1 MEDFNIVLVAAV
13 VAFIVLLIAFN
24 SNYTFTGFDWFDGFG
39 SSSSGQYVPD
49 RTIEFGNFTV
59 YYTASEEQLGYVNA
73 EVTNGV
79 FGGQSGKAGFQVRS
93 PVDVSDAV
101 LDINVSDT
109 NYYGQL
115 IALVNGNQVY
125 SGYPI
130 LGDQLISFDKSILK
144 GENVVEFVS
153 ESSGWRIW
161 APTVYS
167 VNASVIVNYLGKKTV
182 SYTFDVNDKELDRL
196 DRARIAVFGVRQG
209 NGNLGIAIN
218 GVKIYEGVTTAYRDF
233 ATTILRSGN
242 NTIDLYTEPNTR
254 YNITSA
260 QVILFFQ

>member
-24 SNYTFTGFDWFDGFG
+24 SSYTFTGFNWADDFGG
-39 SSSSGQYVPD
+39 SSSNNYVPD
-49 RTIEFGNFTV
+49 RTIEFANFTV
-59 YYTASEEQLGYVNA
+59 YYTASEDKSGYVNA

-101 LDINVSDT
+101 LDLNVSDS

-115 IALVNGNQVY
+115 IALVNGEEVY

-130 LGDQLISFDKSILK
+130 LGDQLISFDKSLLK
-144 GENVVEFVS
+144 EQNTVEFVS

-161 APTVYS
+161 APTLYD
-167 VNASVIVNYLGKKTV
+167 VNASLIVNYLGKKTV
-182 SYTFDVNDKELDRL
+182 SYTFDVNDKEIDRM
-196 DRARIAVFGVRQG
+196 DRARVAVFGVREG

-233 ATTILRSGN
+233 TTSILHRGN

-254 YNITSA
+254 YNISSA